1 MRICRIGIRNNLYYP
16 LMLIIFVL
24 IRKIDEIIIT
34 FDIEILNYKGGF
46 FIIPFIIFF
55 SQFLAGLIH
64 IFKETCN
71 KNKESKNNRKYI
83 GIELIQ
89 NATEITQSDSQVKI
103 YILILFASYFNYV
116 GSLIRKNDTNFEL
129 ENRTRSFQII
139 FCALLCYFT
148 IKTNIYK
155 HQMFS
160 LIIIFIIMIIILVF
174 DFSINKETINLLG
187 SYGYGIFSCL
197 SRAFLDT
204 IEKYLFEFDYLNPY
218 KVLMLE
224 GLIGCLL
231 IPILLFFDTTYNDF
245 DSFIYIINNGNITG
259 KRNIENIILLII
271 LLIIYL
277 ILTYFK
283 NIYRVLT
290 IKTYSPMT
298 RALTE
303 SIIDPFD
310 FICQIFIK
318 NNNDRKIKCE
328 LLYYSFI
335 LILLFITSFLSLIYN
350 DFIVL
355 YCCGLEYNTHL
366 EIHKRAIS
374 YENLNGDL
382 FEEEEDDNED
392 NVKAELADQIK

>member
-1 MRICRIGIRNNLYYP
+1 
-16 LMLIIFVL
+16 
-24 IRKIDEIIIT
+24 
-34 FDIEILNYKGGF
+34 
-46 FIIPFIIFF
+46 
-55 SQFLAGLIH
+55 
-64 IFKETCN
+64 
-71 KNKESKNNRKYI
+71 
-83 GIELIQ
+83 
-89 NATEITQSDSQVKI
+89 
-103 YILILFASYFNYV
+103 
-116 GSLIRKNDTNFEL
+116 
-129 ENRTRSFQII
+129 
-139 FCALLCYFT
+139 
-148 IKTNIYK
+148 
-155 HQMFS
+155 MFS

-271 LLIIYL
+271 LLIIYF

-310 FICQIFIK
+310 FICQIVK
-318 NNNDRKIKCE
+318 NNNKENEI
-328 LLYYSFI
+328 LYYIFI
-335 LILLFITSFLSLIYN
+335 TILLFITSFLSLIYN

-382 FEEEEDDNED
+382 LEEEDDNEIT
-392 NVKAELADQIK
+392 ELTEQKK